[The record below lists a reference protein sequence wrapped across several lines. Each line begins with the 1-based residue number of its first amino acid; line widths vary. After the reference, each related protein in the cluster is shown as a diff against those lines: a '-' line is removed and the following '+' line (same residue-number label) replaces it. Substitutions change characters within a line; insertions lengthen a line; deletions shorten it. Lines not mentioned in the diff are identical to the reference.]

1 MATKV
6 FVAADGSHHA
16 TKVAAETHES
26 EAGMLAEVQKLEGKK
41 AKEVLAW
48 FSANFRVPKTRKP
61 RTPKDAA
68 PAPTP
73 TPPSTSAGAATS
85 AKKA

>member
-41 AKEVLAW
+41 AKDVLAW

-61 RTPKDAA
+61 RTPK
-68 PAPTP
+68 PVPTP
-73 TPPSTSAGAATS
+73 TPPSVSATAATS

>member
-26 EAGMLAEVQKLEGKK
+26 EAGMLAEVEKLQGKK
-41 AKEVLAW
+41 AKDVLAW

-61 RTPKDAA
+61 RTPKDPA
-68 PAPTP
+68 PAPV
-73 TPPSTSAGAATS
+73 PSVSAGAATS